1 MDEIK
6 TFVERYYE
14 HFNDSGLATEEE
26 QQLPPVEELID
37 LCATLLNVSCMREE
51 GHFSSFRVCFMQPDS
66 DFLDAY
72 VYAHSLKFENPVP
85 FKVKDLRKL
94 TPAINPGM
102 SYLVLDLKEKPLMVT
117 GIIAAYTTWDK
128 VIAGELSDGSMMPMI
143 PNLYVKAPGEI
154 DGCLGEN
161 TIVSYSFG
169 STVISRYDVFRDS
182 LISRELSTGSA
193 VNDKER
199 THFLS
204 RVLWKVDRY
213 RHGGTILIVPSA
225 ESCAGFIDVKYKLP
239 CEFLFNEEKSLI
251 DISSSVRENELVS
264 YADFIAKL
272 TTVDGAVLLT
282 KDLDLIGFGVEILT
296 DKMEQKEPPM
306 KFISS
311 DNSVDPFRRFT
322 DNGTRHRSGYR
333 FAHEVDGSVVIIVSQ
348 DGAVKA
354 CTKNK
359 GDVVVY
365 DNIALTVSAPGI
377 DSTVVG

>member
-1 MDEIK
+1 MNEIR
-6 TFVERYYE
+6 TFVERYCE
-14 HFNDSGLATEEE
+14 HFNDSGLATEEA
-26 QQLPPVEELID
+26 QQLPPADVLEE

-51 GHFSSFRVCFMQPDS
+51 GHFSSFRVCFMQSGS

-72 VYAHSLKFENPVP
+72 VYAHSLSFGKPVP
-85 FKVKDLRKL
+85 FTVKALRKL

-102 SYLVLDLKEKPLMVT
+102 SYLVLDLKHKPLMVT
-117 GIIAAYTTWDK
+117 GIIAAYSTWDK

-161 TIVSYSFG
+161 TIVSYAFG
-169 STVISRYDVFRDS
+169 GTVISRYDVFRDT
-182 LISRELSTGSA
+182 LVAAELRNGSS
-193 VNDKER
+193 VEEQER
-199 THFLS
+199 NHFLS
-204 RVLWKVDRY
+204 RVLWKVDKY

-239 CEFLFNEEKSLI
+239 CRFLYNEEKSLI
-251 DISSSVRENELVS
+251 DISDSVRENELVS
-264 YADFIAKL
+264 YSDFIAKL

-296 DKMEQKEPPM
+296 DKMGQKEPPM
-306 KFISS
+306 RFITS
-311 DNSVDPFRRFT
+311 DNCVDTGRRFT

-333 FAHEVDGSVVIIVSQ
+333 FAHEVEDSVVIIISQ

-354 CTKNK
+354 CTKNE

-365 DNIALTVSAPGI
+365 DNIALTVVPQA
-377 DSTVVG
+377 

>member
-1 MDEIK
+1 MDEIR
-6 TFVERYYE
+6 TFVERYCE
-14 HFNDSGLATEEE
+14 HLNDSGLATEEA
-26 QQLPPVEELID
+26 QQLPPSDELMK
-37 LCATLLNVSCMREE
+37 LCSTLLNVSCMREE
-51 GHFSSFRVCFMQPDS
+51 GKFSSFRVCFMQSGS

-72 VYAHSLKFENPVP
+72 VYAHSLSFEKPIP
-85 FKVKDLRKL
+85 FTVKALRKL

-102 SYLVLDLKEKPLMVT
+102 SYLVLDLKHKPLMVT
-117 GIIAAYTTWDK
+117 GIIAAYSTWDK

-169 STVISRYDVFRDS
+169 GTVISRYDVFRDT
-182 LISRELSTGSA
+182 LVADELRNGSS
-193 VNDKER
+193 VSEQER
-199 THFLS
+199 NHFLS
-204 RVLWKVDRY
+204 RVLWKVDKY

-239 CEFLFNEEKSLI
+239 CRFLFNEEKSLI
-251 DISSSVRENELVS
+251 DISDSVRQNELVS
-264 YADFIAKL
+264 YSDFIAKL

-296 DKMEQKEPPM
+296 DRMGQKEPSM
-306 KFISS
+306 RFITS
-311 DNSVDPFRRFT
+311 DNSVDMGRRFT

-333 FAHEVDGSVVIIVSQ
+333 FVHEVEDSVVIIISQ

-354 CTKNK
+354 CTENE

-365 DNIALTVSAPGI
+365 DNIALTVVAQA
-377 DSTVVG
+377 